1 MQPLTLQAKNLPQPQ
16 SGQKNYECVVRVQGR
31 QHRVPAVRF
40 NSSSVQ
46 CQNASVRPRVQG
58 GPAKNNWCFVFVG
71 LCVCVC
77 VIFYCIFCI
86 WFWSMPSLLIWKP
99 LVGPDRLFVVFLQG
113 IPKVGKDFAHLICAH
128 VVPFFL
134 VLL

>member
-1 MQPLTLQAKNLPQPQ
+1 MQPLTLRAKNLPQPQ

-58 GPAKNNWCFVFVG
+58 GPARNNLFCLFVLFYFCV
-71 LCVCVC
+71 LWCVCVC
-77 VIFYCIFCI
+77 VRVIFYCI
-86 WFWSMPSLLIWKP
+86 LY
-99 LVGPDRLFVVFLQG
+99 LVGFGLCLAYLSGNLF
-113 IPKVGKDFAHLICAH
+113 
-128 VVPFFL
+128 FFFFFFFFFIM
-134 VLL
+134 V